1 MDRRGYASP
10 FSRPLLLA
18 LPPLFSFPPVSLY
31 PVHSLS
37 ETPLNRHRN
46 VYVKLTPQ
54 NHPNFLV
61 PSLDGL
67 QKFQFIFYILKMC
80 ILLGI
85 GIRTIF
91 QNSELL
97 NLANFCEKSW
107 HTPLRYMVCAAI
119 ANVSYSFQHRS
130 FKLCRMFV
138 HVMKMCISQNDTR
151 QEICYVG
158 PTGSVGYTCTIFC
171 LISYVLYTNFC
182 GDSLMNHGDILLDE
196 EY

>member
-1 MDRRGYASP
+1 
-10 FSRPLLLA
+10 
-18 LPPLFSFPPVSLY
+18 
-31 PVHSLS
+31 
-37 ETPLNRHRN
+37 
-46 VYVKLTPQ
+46 
-54 NHPNFLV
+54 
-61 PSLDGL
+61 
-67 QKFQFIFYILKMC
+67 MC

-138 HVMKMCISQNDTR
+138 YIMKMCISQNDTR
-151 QEICYVG
+151 QEIWYVG

-171 LISYVLYTNFC
+171 LISYMYVLYTNLC
-182 GDSLMNHGDILLDE
+182 GDSLMNHGNLLLEE
-196 EY
+196 EYWRFRYGVFYNASITSIAEWRILELPVLCALQY